1 MKVWSIYR
9 TKVVAVLNKKGMTL
23 VEVLVALLVTGI
35 ILSAVYFVLVR
46 VTLMNKQQQEY
57 VNVQNGLRNTM
68 LVIEKDIRKS
78 SQSIKLTTNASGCYI
93 VRDIIDSQDFE
104 YCVVDGVFLRN
115 GQVLIDSVD
124 QVNMELRDFY
134 NGKKRRISL
143 KVTLT
148 GNYGGEALKHEKK
161 LYLRTSEG

>member
-78 SQSIKLTTNASGCYI
+78 SQSITLATNASGCYI
-93 VRDIIDSQDFE
+93 VSDIIDSQEFE

-134 NGKKRRISL
+134 I

-161 LYLRTSEG
+161 LYLRTAEG